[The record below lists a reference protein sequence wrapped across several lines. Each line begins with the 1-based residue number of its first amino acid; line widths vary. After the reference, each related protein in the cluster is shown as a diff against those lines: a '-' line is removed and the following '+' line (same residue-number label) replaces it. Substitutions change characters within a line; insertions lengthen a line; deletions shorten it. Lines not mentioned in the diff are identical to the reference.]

1 MAPGPPHSSGLS
13 LGMQQPWETRHSPYT
28 VEGEIEGFGRLADGI
43 NQRRK
48 RRGGPR
54 STGMQVV
61 VYLLL
66 ASMLAGVVAT
76 LITLFFKLS

>member
-1 MAPGPPHSSGLS
+1 
-13 LGMQQPWETRHSPYT
+13 MQQPWETRHSPYT
-28 VEGEIEGFGRLADGI
+28 VEGKIEGFGRLADGI

-48 RRGGPR
+48 RRRGGR
-54 STGMQVV
+54 SAGMQAV

-66 ASMLAGVVAT
+66 ASLVAGVLAT

>member
-1 MAPGPPHSSGLS
+1 
-13 LGMQQPWETRHSPYT
+13 MQQPWETRHSPYT

-48 RRGGPR
+48 RRGGPQG
-54 STGMQVV
+54 TGMQVV

>member
-1 MAPGPPHSSGLS
+1 
-13 LGMQQPWETRHSPYT
+13 MQQPWETRNSPYT

-43 NQRRK
+43 NRRRK
-48 RRGGPR
+48 RRGGRR
-54 STGMQVV
+54 SPAMQAV

-66 ASMLAGVVAT
+66 ASMVAGVLAT

>member
-1 MAPGPPHSSGLS
+1 
-13 LGMQQPWETRHSPYT
+13 MQQPWETRHSPYT
-28 VEGEIEGFGRLADGI
+28 VEGEIEGFGRLADGV

-48 RRGGPR
+48 RRGGR
-54 STGMQVV
+54 HSTGTQAV

-66 ASMLAGVVAT
+66 ASLVAGVLAT